1 MLISDDEYIIFKN
14 WMREYI
20 DRNCIMR
27 LGKDNWPEI
36 DGREIKYEI
45 DGKLPGSKY
54 TWQFYLR
61 RGCFD
66 FNFLSLLSQMF
77 IYKVEREIGHFNFQ
91 LSGLETAAT
100 PMLSAIP
107 LVARGYD
114 IELNAFVV
122 KKEQKT
128 YGIKNWIEGR
138 PNTKLPVMIIDD
150 LCSTSRAMAQAKK
163 VLEDHNLEV
172 LKHVFTIVNKW
183 SKYSDNDIHKNYTK
197 TIPDTK
203 VIHLFDCDSWNLY
216 SENEDE

>member
-20 DRNCIMR
+20 DHYCLVRT
-27 LGKDNWPEI
+27 GKEI
-36 DGREIKYEI
+36 DYVM
-45 DGKLPGSKY
+45 DGKKPGTHY

-61 RGCFD
+61 RGLFD
-66 FNFLSLLSQMF
+66 PVFLSTLSQMF

-91 LSGLETAAT
+91 LSGLETGAT
-100 PMLSAIP
+100 PMLAAIP
-107 LVARGYD
+107 LVLKGFD
-114 IELNAFVV
+114 INLNSFVV
-122 KKEQKT
+122 RKEQKT

-203 VIHLFDCDSWNLY
+203 VIHLFDCDDWNLY